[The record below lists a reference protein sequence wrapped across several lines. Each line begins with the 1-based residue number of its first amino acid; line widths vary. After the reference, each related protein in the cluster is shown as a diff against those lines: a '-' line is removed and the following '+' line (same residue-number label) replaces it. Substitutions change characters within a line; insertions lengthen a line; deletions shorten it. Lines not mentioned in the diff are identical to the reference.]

1 VTESELKIAYFI
13 KHYLFAHNELCV
25 AGIGRFVCN
34 ISEFSIEPISKVI
47 SPKHKTINFSQGNFE
62 TTPEFITFL
71 KDNSNISYL
80 DDKLAIFGLSLR
92 AAILPGKRLEID
104 GFGYFKFNVLGEL
117 DFEPI
122 KTLSFEKSTFGLGS
136 IHFAANLHK
145 VKRMDVSSE
154 EDEDEALTIMRES
167 ALKELK
173 VMLDQAKISESVK
186 ENNNSKLFPVI
197 TTVLTLILL
206 VNLGLYLYSGPV
218 DYLKSQVS
226 TMGIFGKTGEVI
238 ESKFNE
244 SLKFDS
250 ILPKESVINK
260 ESDSHIDLSQLSM
273 HVALTLHKDSF
284 YFDSLDY
291 IVFDLVQTES
301 IKVEPQTI
309 LVKENINNGVVI
321 KQKEDVIQKIESQ
334 PLLIEDEEI
343 EIVNVDAAFNNISI
357 GFYVIAGA
365 FKGEDNANNLTHKL
379 RKTSY
384 KDAISFKP
392 EQYPLHLVAYGVKSS
407 LEKAKATAERI
418 KSSGRNVWIYAAN

>member
-1 VTESELKIAYFI
+1 
-13 KHYLFAHNELCV
+13 
-25 AGIGRFVCN
+25 
-34 ISEFSIEPISKVI
+34 
-47 SPKHKTINFSQGNFE
+47 
-62 TTPEFITFL
+62 
-71 KDNSNISYL
+71 
-80 DDKLAIFGLSLR
+80 
-92 AAILPGKRLEID
+92 
-104 GFGYFKFNVLGEL
+104 
-117 DFEPI
+117 
-122 KTLSFEKSTFGLGS
+122 
-136 IHFAANLHK
+136 
-145 VKRMDVSSE
+145 MDVSSE
-154 EDEDEALTIMRES
+154 EDEDEALTLMRES

-238 ESKFNE
+238 ESKLNE